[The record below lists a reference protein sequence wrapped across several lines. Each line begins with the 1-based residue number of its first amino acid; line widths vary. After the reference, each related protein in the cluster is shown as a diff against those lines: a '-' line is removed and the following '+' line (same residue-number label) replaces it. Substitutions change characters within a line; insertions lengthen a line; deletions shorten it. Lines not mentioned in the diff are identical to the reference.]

1 MTLFLLVQDVVMHLF
16 EPKSNSCICI
26 RSASVSYMLEHSKY
40 LLYRSTHD
48 STEIIVNRSRKIERY
63 LSQPFFVAEIFTR
76 MQGAYV
82 CLNETIRWFT
92 LKLLLIM
99 DYSLYLSCHSSY
111 NAVHYWLGL
120 SFHGH
125 L

>member
-1 MTLFLLVQDVVMHLF
+1 MPSALDSYTI
-16 EPKSNSCICI
+16 ICI

-92 LKLLLIM
+92 LIISG
-99 DYSLYLSCHSSY
+99 SLDIWPEGKFYLKGSL
-111 NAVHYWLGL
+111 A
-120 SFHGH
+120 
-125 L
+125 

>member
-1 MTLFLLVQDVVMHLF
+1 
-16 EPKSNSCICI
+16 
-26 RSASVSYMLEHSKY
+26 MLEHSKY

-92 LKLLLIM
+92 LIKASGYGWLTN
-99 DYSLYLSCHSSY
+99 DSLKQGCWSSY
-111 NAVHYWLGL
+111 LCFTFRML
-120 SFHGH
+120 
-125 L
+125 